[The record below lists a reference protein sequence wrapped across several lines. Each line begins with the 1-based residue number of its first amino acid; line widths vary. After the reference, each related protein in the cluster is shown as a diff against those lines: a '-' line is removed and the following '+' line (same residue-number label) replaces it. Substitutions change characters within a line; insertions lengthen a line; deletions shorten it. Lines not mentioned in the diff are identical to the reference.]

1 MGSRG
6 KGERRNVNRNRKYYD
21 DYGPCPDC
29 GERMDTGDD
38 FGNGIPCGRKPR
50 EPSTRRLRGVWIAL
64 AWIAAFLLLMTLSAL
79 VHAKGR
85 LFIKEGFVAE
95 LRVEPDPT
103 AVMVL
108 VTSKFMGLSLEQ
120 ETAIANEVC
129 TTVSVMSQADADREG
144 VGLCELVLVGTDNV
158 MGATHFDDD
167 GKAVT
172 EWRPW
177 YLRSK
182 HK

>member
-1 MGSRG
+1 M
-6 KGERRNVNRNRKYYD
+6 VNHR
-21 DYGPCPDC
+21 P
-29 GERMDTGDD
+29 
-38 FGNGIPCGRKPR
+38 
-50 EPSTRRLRGVWIAL
+50 LAAL
-64 AWIAAFLLLMTLSAL
+64 ILLLTVASI

-85 LFIKEGFVAE
+85 LFIREGFVSDVRA
-95 LRVEPDPT
+95 EPDPT
-103 AVMVL
+103 VVAVL
-108 VTSKFMGLSLEQ
+108 VTSKFTALSLEQ
-120 ETAIANEVC
+120 ESAIANEVC
-129 TTVSVMSQADADREG
+129 TTVSVLSQADASREG
-144 VGLCELVLVGTDNV
+144 VGLCELVLVGTENV

>member
-1 MGSRG
+1 MSGD
-6 KGERRNVNRNRKYYD
+6 ERTHYD
-21 DYGPCPDC
+21 DYGTCHAC
-29 GERMDTGDD
+29 GGRIDD
-38 FGNGIPCGRKPR
+38 GIPCP
-50 EPSTRRLRGVWIAL
+50 PSRDSRAPHALGVRLLIAVAL
-64 AWIAAFLLLMTLSAL
+64 VALLLTVAH
-79 VHAKGR
+79 VAHAKGR
-85 LFIKEGFVAE
+85 LFVREGLVSEIRA
-95 LRVEPDPT
+95 EPDPT

-108 VTSKFMGLSLEQ
+108 VTSKFTALSLEQ

-129 TTVSVMSQADADREG
+129 TTVSAMSQADASREG

-182 HK
+182 KAR

>member
-1 MGSRG
+1 MSR
-6 KGERRNVNRNRKYYD
+6 ENYD
-21 DYGPCPDC
+21 DYGPCPGC
-29 GERMDTGDD
+29 GGRIDD
-38 FGNGIPCGRKPR
+38 GIPCPPAAARLD
-50 EPSTRRLRGVWIAL
+50 LRGVWIGL
-64 AWIAAFLLLMTLSAL
+64 AWIAVLIILLTVSSI

-85 LFIKEGFVAE
+85 LFIREGLISEIRA
-95 LRVEPDPT
+95 EPDPT

-108 VTSKFMGLSLEQ
+108 VTSKFTALSLEQ
-120 ETAIANEVC
+120 ESAIANEVC

-144 VGLCELVLVGTDNV
+144 VGLCELVLAGTNNV

-182 HK
+182 RK